1 MPRGITCQL
10 LQYGYVAQS
19 WKMSSLDITLE
30 GANSV
35 KLISAAIL
43 CTTMMV
49 IPAFAQT
56 KAPAAP
62 ATKAPAAT
70 PGTATKAPAANSAA
84 AAKAADTNMEIFM
97 EKVRAD
103 KKLLVAAN
111 MGLSD
116 AEGKGFWPI
125 YDMYQADLK
134 ALNDRLTAAIQS
146 YADGYTKNTLTDAQ
160 ATKLFND
167 ILAIDQDE
175 VAMRKKYVTSLAA
188 VLPGKK
194 ATRYLQIENKI
205 RAGIRSE
212 MADAIPL
219 VP

>member
-1 MPRGITCQL
+1 
-10 LQYGYVAQS
+10 
-19 WKMSSLDITLE
+19 
-30 GANSV
+30 V

-43 CTTMMV
+43 CTTMIA

-56 KAPAAP
+56 KATPAP

-70 PGTATKAPAANSAA
+70 PATASKAPAATASSTSASA
-84 AAKAADTNMEIFM
+84 HTADSNMEIFM
-97 EKVRAD
+97 DKVRAD

-111 MGLSD
+111 MGLTD

-134 ALNDRLTAAIQS
+134 VLNDRTSAALHS

-160 ATKLFND
+160 ATKLVND

-175 VAMRKKYVTSLAA
+175 VAMRKKYATSLAA

-194 ATRYLQIENKI
+194 AARYLQIETKI
-205 RAGIRSE
+205 RAGLRAE
-212 MADAIPL
+212 LADAIPL

>member
-1 MPRGITCQL
+1 M
-10 LQYGYVAQS
+10 
-19 WKMSSLDITLE
+19 
-30 GANSV
+30 
-35 KLISAAIL
+35 KLISAAFL

-49 IPAFAQT
+49 VPAFAQT
-56 KAPAAP
+56 KAPP
-62 ATKAPAAT
+62 AT

-84 AAKAADTNMEIFM
+84 AAKTADTNMEIFM

-167 ILAIDQDE
+167 ILTIDQDE

>member
-1 MPRGITCQL
+1 M
-10 LQYGYVAQS
+10 
-19 WKMSSLDITLE
+19 
-30 GANSV
+30 

-43 CTTMMV
+43 CTTMMA

-56 KAPAAP
+56 KATPATPAT

-70 PGTATKAPAANSAA
+70 PATATKAPAAAANSAA

-111 MGLSD
+111 MGLTD

-134 ALNDRLTAAIQS
+134 ALNDRTTAAIRS

-160 ATKLFND
+160 ATKLVND

-175 VAMRKKYVTSLAA
+175 VAMRKKYATSLAA

-194 ATRYLQIENKI
+194 AARYLQIETKI
-205 RAGIRSE
+205 RAGLRAE

>member
-1 MPRGITCQL
+1 M
-10 LQYGYVAQS
+10 
-19 WKMSSLDITLE
+19 
-30 GANSV
+30 

-43 CTTMMV
+43 CTTMMA

-56 KAPAAP
+56 KATPASP
-62 ATKAPAAT
+62 ATTTKAPAAT
-70 PGTATKAPAANSAA
+70 PATSTKAPAANSGA
-84 AAKAADTNMEIFM
+84 AAKTADTDMEIFM

-111 MGLSD
+111 MGLTD
-116 AEGKGFWPI
+116 AEGKAFWPI
-125 YDMYQADLK
+125 YDMYQTDLK
-134 ALNDRLTAAIQS
+134 ALNERTTTAIRS

-160 ATKLFND
+160 ATKLVND

-175 VAMRKKYVTSLAA
+175 LAMRKKYAATLAG

-194 ATRYLQIENKI
+194 AARYLQIETKI
-205 RAGIRSE
+205 RAGLRAE

-219 VP
+219 IP